1 MKPLRLLLCPGL
13 FGEARTA
20 LGPLPG
26 LELTCQARRCH
37 LPAQEQQALVAEADR
52 QDAHLVG
59 GSCLTGLGPDPLASC
74 FRFFLPPERIE
85 ELLAGGGYLVTAG
98 WLADWRGAMAEWGL
112 DRDQSRELFRDSC
125 RAVLLLDSGLDA
137 RAMGHLNDFAAF
149 VDRPAERIPADPVHL
164 RAALLEEAWTAREQ
178 QLAGQA
184 AAQATSLAHT
194 RRRLAEHAALVDLVQ
209 RLATSLDEGAIVQD
223 LLTVAQSLFAA
234 RLMIWIPHWKG
245 HWGEPVGGDPGA
257 GRETLVKELLACPAG
272 VHPSANGDGLL
283 LRLEGQDGPLGLL
296 GLAELAC
303 PDQLPAYLETAGTLA
318 RAAQL
323 ALGNAHNLHGWLR
336 ICAWCHQVED
346 PDGGWVT
353 FEKYVHR
360 VSTAHFS
367 HGLCPG
373 CAERMVSEASQL

>member
-1 MKPLRLLLCPGL
+1 MNPLRLLLCPGL
-13 FGEARTA
+13 YAEARAA

-37 LPAQEQQALVAEADR
+37 LSAPAQQALLAEAGH
-52 QDAHLVG
+52 QDARLVG
-59 GSCLTGLGPDPLASC
+59 GSCLAGLGPDPLASC
-74 FRFFLPPERIE
+74 FRFYLPPDRIE
-85 ELLAGGGYLVTAG
+85 ELLARGGYLVTAG
-98 WLADWRGAMAEWGL
+98 WLADWRGAMADWGL
-112 DRDQSRELFRDSC
+112 DQDAARDLFKESC
-125 RAVLLLDSGLDA
+125 RAVVLLDSGLDP
-137 RAMGHLNDFAAF
+137 RALDHLKAFAAF
-149 VDRPAERIPADPVHL
+149 VDRPAERVPADPSHL
-164 RAALLEEAWTAREQ
+164 RASLLEEAWAGREEQ
-178 QLAGQA
+178 RAAQA
-184 AAQATSLAHT
+184 AALANT

-209 RLATSLDEGAIVQD
+209 RLATSVDEGAIVQD

-234 RLMIWIPHWKG
+234 DLMLWIPHWKG
-245 HWGEPVGGDPGA
+245 HWGEPAGGTPGPERDA
-257 GRETLVKELLACPAG
+257 LAKELLASPAG
-272 VHPSANGDGLL
+272 VHATAAGDGLL

-296 GLAELAC
+296 GLAGLAH

-373 CAERMVSEASQL
+373 CADRMVREAESL